1 MIDLIKNWRKEFG
14 LTIDGDLSQ
23 ANLNLF
29 LRLFLEEV
37 GEVLEEIVADGEIK
51 DNMLSNMKYIK
62 ENPAAFAKDV
72 DLQVDKKKLE
82 KELADLDYITY
93 GHGWLQLGLRRE
105 ETHIKTY
112 SSNMSKLCDTEEEAK
127 LSCSDKNPHL
137 KCDPSEAAYKLSRSG
152 YYIIYNINTGKVLKG
167 INYKTVD
174 QYEQ

>member
-1 MIDLIKNWRKEFG
+1 MTHLIKNWRKEFG
-14 LTIDGDLSQ
+14 LTIYGDFSQ

-51 DNMLSNMKYIK
+51 DNMLSNMKYIR
-62 ENPAAFAKDV
+62 ENSAAFAKDV

-112 SSNMSKLCDTEEEAK
+112 ASNMSKLCETEEEAK
-127 LSCSDKNPHL
+127 KSCSNHNPNL
-137 KCDPSEAAYKLSRSG
+137 KIFPEDASYKKTLSG
-152 YYIIYNINTGKVLKG
+152 KYLIYDTKTGKVLKG

-174 QYEQ
+174 QV